1 MTMQRR
7 VSWTEGA
14 RTVMTVHQM
23 NPYEMFGFMIDSFLS
38 AKDAETSSKVER
50 LADALDNYITAST
63 TNMTN
68 GGDVFHECREF
79 NDAQDVVFYDAIE
92 PQSILAFTMPL
103 NLKASW
109 LLRCTRRCLLGSMQL
124 FAASSSLVLA
134 TSRPMRFACQ
144 DNSVS

>member
-92 PQSILAFTMPL
+92 PQSILAFTMHKTL
-103 NLKASW
+103 SFRIHATFCGELVFGLGHLTSNA
-109 LLRCTRRCLLGSMQL
+109 LRLSGQL
-124 FAASSSLVLA
+124 
-134 TSRPMRFACQ
+134 R
-144 DNSVS
+144 